1 MNETASSQ
9 PAALAPGRYPARR
22 RVALTGGMRCLAA
35 PFLGALIGLALGG
48 VLMRLAGASPVAA
61 YRVMI
66 EGAVGGQLQITE
78 TLLKAGPLLLM
89 GLGLTVAFRSKMW
102 NLGGEGQYFMGALA
116 GTVVGLAFRPAWPAV
131 ILIPAML
138 VTGAVGGALWAGLAA
153 WLKIRRGISEIISTL
168 MLNYIAVFLVSYLV
182 RGPLKDPAS
191 FLPQTAQ
198 LVGPARMPTLF
209 GTRIHIGVLLAV
221 LLLPTVYVMLW
232 KTSLGFR
239 LRAIGSSQ
247 NVARYAGMNVPRGLA
262 FALLC
267 SGALAG
273 LTGTIEVSALHSRLK
288 DTISGNYGFTGILVA
303 LLGRLHPIGVLLAAL
318 FFAALANGA
327 QTMHSLYGL
336 PVALAQIIQGLIVL
350 SVLAA
355 DGLARRRWR

>member
-1 MNETASSQ
+1 
-9 PAALAPGRYPARR
+9 
-22 RVALTGGMRCLAA
+22 
-35 PFLGALIGLALGG
+35 
-48 VLMRLAGASPVAA
+48 
-61 YRVMI
+61 
-66 EGAVGGQLQITE
+66 
-78 TLLKAGPLLLM
+78 
-89 GLGLTVAFRSKMW
+89 MW

-116 GTVVGLAFRPAWPAV
+116 GTVVGLGFRPAWPAV